1 MYHQP
6 YKYRNKSRKV
16 SLVRNLEIYS
26 STHSVKMP
34 FIVYLLH
41 IDKVIIRMFYYIFFS
56 RKRLER
62 ELAVKH
68 FQEQNGDTY
77 LY

>member
-1 MYHQP
+1 
-6 YKYRNKSRKV
+6 
-16 SLVRNLEIYS
+16 
-26 STHSVKMP
+26 MP

-41 IDKVIIRMFYYIFFS
+41 IDSHYKDVLLYFFS

>member
-6 YKYRNKSRKV
+6 YKYRSKSRKV

-41 IDKVIIRMFYYIFFS
+41 IDSHYKDVLLYFFS

-62 ELAVKH
+62 DLAVKH